1 MRPMGDGALFHIRA
15 ANDLGPVRSAIT
27 ALARALE
34 RLEAGDYAEAARWAT
49 VAADLSC
56 APRDADLMV

>member
-1 MRPMGDGALFHIRA
+1 MQHMGDGAFFHIRA
-15 ANDLGPVRSAIT
+15 ANDLGPVRSAVT

-34 RLEAGDYAEAARWAT
+34 RLEAGDYAEAARWAS

-56 APRDADLMV
+56 ASSEADMLV